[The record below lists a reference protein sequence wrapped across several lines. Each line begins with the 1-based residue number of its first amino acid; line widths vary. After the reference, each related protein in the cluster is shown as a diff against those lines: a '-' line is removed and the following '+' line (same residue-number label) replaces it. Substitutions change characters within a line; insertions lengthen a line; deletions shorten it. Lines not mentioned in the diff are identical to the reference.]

1 MDEDIYNLHL
11 DYLIL
16 AQKLVLAGMEHK
28 AMFSLGLTQ
37 EAVAILK
44 KLPSYQL
51 KNIARK
57 EILSFTPRFSAANW
71 SSYLH
76 NEKIAPDQ
84 DATEIRAREFLKLM
98 PSPNTK

>member
-16 AQKLVLAGMEHK
+16 AQELVLAGMEQK

-37 EAVAILK
+37 EAVVILK
-44 KLPSYQL
+44 KLPSHQL

-57 EILSFTPRFSAANW
+57 EIVSFTPRFNAANW
-71 SSYLH
+71 SSYLQ

-84 DATEIRAREFLKLM
+84 DASEMRAREFLRLM